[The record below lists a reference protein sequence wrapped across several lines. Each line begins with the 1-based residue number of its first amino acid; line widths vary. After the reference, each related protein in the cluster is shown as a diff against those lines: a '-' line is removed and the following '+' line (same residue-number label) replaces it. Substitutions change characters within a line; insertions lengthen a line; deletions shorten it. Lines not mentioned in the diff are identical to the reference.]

1 MMTLDGVLTV
11 VFTGVVY
18 LNVVVLVGAI
28 LFANVYAVVHAWRSG
43 RVVWCGVLAA
53 LFLSGAGIA
62 TPLYLI
68 LFHDEPMPG
77 GLPWR
82 RRALA

>member
-1 MMTLDGVLTV
+1 MTLGGVLTV

-28 LFANVYAVVHAWRSG
+28 LFAHAYAIVHAWRSG
-43 RVVWCGVLAA
+43 RVLWCVSLVA
-53 LFLSGAGIA
+53 LFLSGGGIA
-62 TPLYLI
+62 TPFYLI

-77 GLPWR
+77 DLSWR